1 MPVFELIKLDDK
13 IYLLKLNGKIV
24 SSGDSYDFAKEL
36 THIKDL
42 EECFLIIEMGRVNF
56 TPSTFWSR
64 VIMFSQKMK
73 KVVLVGLKGS
83 NKKAFEILGIDKLA
97 FSVSTQ
103 EEAKALIRG

>member
-1 MPVFELIKLDDK
+1 MLVFELIKLDDK
-13 IYLLKLNGKIV
+13 TYLLKLNSKIV

-42 EECFLIIEMGRVNF
+42 EDCSLIIDVSQVNY

-83 NKKAFEILGIDKLA
+83 NKKAFEVLGIDKLA
-97 FSVSTQ
+97 FSAGTV
-103 EEAKALIRG
+103 AKARDLINN